1 MHLGPVKT
9 QTLIRRDCGSDLGP
23 WQGRWQEP
31 LWQLRVEEMLRL
43 RCLICGLIARGRDRR
58 RAEAPCGGVSGRKS
72 MNFRARP
79 NILALVCAASAFTG
93 VGFKCAAAQSAL
105 IEELVEEHGPSSQL
119 VLTLAQRNAI
129 YQEVHKD
136 RSKVAPDRF
145 ATDVGAVVPPMIDL
159 YTLPDDLLAN
169 NPATQLFKF
178 TEVDDQVVLVDP
190 TKMRVIAV
198 IDSKA
203 KE

>member
-1 MHLGPVKT
+1 
-9 QTLIRRDCGSDLGP
+9 
-23 WQGRWQEP
+23 
-31 LWQLRVEEMLRL
+31 
-43 RCLICGLIARGRDRR
+43 
-58 RAEAPCGGVSGRKS
+58 

-93 VGFKCAAAQSAL
+93 VGFKCAAVQSAL

-136 RSKVAPDRF
+136 RSKVAPDD

-169 NPATQLFKF
+169 NPETQLFKF

-198 IDSKA
+198 IDWKA
-203 KE
+203 RNRHPPCPAVIERSRCCYEAALAE